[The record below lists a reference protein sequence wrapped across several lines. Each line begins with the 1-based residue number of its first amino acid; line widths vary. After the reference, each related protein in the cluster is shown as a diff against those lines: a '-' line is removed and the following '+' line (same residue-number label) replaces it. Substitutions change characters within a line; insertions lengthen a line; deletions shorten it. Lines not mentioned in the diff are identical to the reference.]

1 MKNVWVLLG
10 CMLMLGCSTGHKDKI
25 TVHLIGGFNRR
36 FSIYLVAVNGQ
47 PQVMLDSGRIKG
59 MHDSLTFELPSNL
72 ERLIRLSVPEKGIN
86 CTFVNDSPDVIVK
99 CYVGK
104 RSCTF
109 FNSPASSLWNN
120 FQEEQS
126 VLRDKQQALS
136 KRLDSLQNTHSS
148 AESRDSTKNAIWA
161 LVREVYL
168 RNLHFADTTTSP
180 GLFLIAYNLVDFGKD
195 YQGLE
200 QFMLRAKQRFPNH
213 VVVQRLVAENLEITK
228 IYSHPL
234 QVGDSI
240 PDLVLPDRS
249 GQQFSLYSVR
259 NKYILINFWSTFC
272 SQCKPFMDMEKVLGD
287 SVYGNELVRVSVD
300 MDNLKGK
307 WVQIIDGEDYH
318 WTQLIDEQMWKG
330 EASRLLRVDSI
341 PYTFLVG
348 PDKRILAKGIDADSL
363 VSILPRYIK

>member
-10 CMLMLGCSTGHKDKI
+10 CMLMLGCSRGHKDKI

-47 PQVMLDSGRIKG
+47 PQVMLESGRIKG
-59 MHDSLTFELPSNL
+59 MHESLTFELPSNL

-109 FNSPASSLWNN
+109 FNSPASSSWNN

-126 VLRDKQQALS
+126 VLRDKQQTLS
-136 KRLDSLQNTHSS
+136 KRLDSLQNTQSS

-213 VVVQRLVAENLEITK
+213 VVVQRLVAENLEMTK

-272 SQCKPFMDMEKVLGD
+272 SECLPFMEAEKGLPDEIGD
-287 SVYGNELVRVSVD
+287 SLDRISILVDNQEGNWKR
-300 MDNLKGK
+300 
-307 WVQIIDGEDYH
+307 IIAEAGLT
-318 WTQLIDEQMWKG
+318 WPQLIDAEMWNGQAVK
-330 EASRLLRVDSI
+330 AFRVDSI
-341 PYTFLVG
+341 PYNFLVG
-348 PDKRILAKGIDADSL
+348 PDRKILAKNIPTDSL
-363 VSILPRYIK
+363 VSVLIQNMK